1 MDILEAKPAP
11 QMQTVRSRKRAAPRF
26 QAISPSIPA
35 QELIIIE
42 IDNSPGADNYR
53 GQSQPRS

>member
-1 MDILEAKPAP
+1 MEAKPAP

-42 IDNSPGADNYR
+42 INNSPGADNYR